1 MQVRMSLG
9 YRTMKSR
16 ETAMLLKRREVEEK
30 SRKVEDLERIIREF
44 DQMASDLERQIQL
57 EEDRTGVRDRGHFSY
72 STFAKAAAQR
82 RDNLR
87 QSTEGLREK
96 LAAAVRERDD
106 TMEQFSRASQQVEGL
121 PDPRGRRERPFGFSA
136 LR

>member
-1 MQVRMSLG
+1 
-9 YRTMKSR
+9 MKSR
-16 ETAMLLKRREVEEK
+16 EAAIRLKRHEVEEK
-30 SRKVEDLERIIREF
+30 SRKVEDLQRIIREF
-44 DQMASDLERQIQL
+44 DQMAADLERQIKI
-57 EEDRTGVRDRGHFSY
+57 EEDRTGVRDSSHFSY

-82 RDNLR
+82 RDKLR

-106 TMEQFSRASQQVEGL
+106 TVEQFSRATQQM
-121 PDPRGRRERPFGFSA
+121 DGRDDARAGHRERPLGLSE

>member
-1 MQVRMSLG
+1 MRV
-9 YRTMKSR
+9 
-16 ETAMLLKRREVEEK
+16 KRREVEEQ

-44 DQMASDLERQIQL
+44 DQMAADLERQIRL
-57 EEDRTGVRDRGHFSY
+57 EEDRTGIRDLGHFSY

-87 QSTEGLREK
+87 TSTEGLREK
-96 LAAAVRERDD
+96 LASAVRTRDD
-106 TMEQFSRASQQVEGL
+106 MVEQLSRAAAQAEGQ
-121 PDPRGRRERPFGFSA
+121 DFRGMRRDRPLGSSA

>member
-1 MQVRMSLG
+1 
-9 YRTMKSR
+9 MKSR
-16 ETAMLLKRREVEEK
+16 ETAVRLKRHEVEEK
-30 SRKVEDLERIIREF
+30 SRKVEDFQRIIREF
-44 DQMASDLERQIQL
+44 DQMASDLERQIQI
-57 EEDRTGVRDRGHFSY
+57 EEDRTGVRDHMHFSY

-106 TMEQFSRASQQVEGL
+106 TVEQFSRVTQQVESREE
-121 PDPRGRRERPFGFSA
+121 PRGRRRERPFGFTA

>member
-1 MQVRMSLG
+1 
-9 YRTMKSR
+9 MKSR
-16 ETAMLLKRREVEEK
+16 ETALRLKRHEVEEK

-106 TMEQFSRASQQVEGL
+106 TVEQFSRASQQADGRE
-121 PDPRGRRERPFGFSA
+121 DPRGGRRDRPFGLTA

>member
-1 MQVRMSLG
+1 MCLG

-16 ETAMLLKRREVEEK
+16 ETAMRVKRHEVEEK

-57 EEDRTGVRDRGHFSY
+57 EEDRTGIRDRGHFSY

-96 LAAAVRERDD
+96 LASAVRERDD
-106 TMEQFSRASQQVEGL
+106 TVEQFSRASQQVEGQ
-121 PDPRGRRERPFGFSA
+121 DPRGGRRDRPFGLTA

>member
-1 MQVRMSLG
+1 
-9 YRTMKSR
+9 MKSR
-16 ETAMLLKRREVEEK
+16 ETALRLKRREVEEK

-57 EEDRTGVRDRGHFSY
+57 EEDRTGVRDRAHFSY

-87 QSTEGLREK
+87 QSTEGFREK

-106 TMEQFSRASQQVEGL
+106 TVEQFSRASQQADGREDTRG
-121 PDPRGRRERPFGFSA
+121 GRRDRPFGLTA

>member
-1 MQVRMSLG
+1 
-9 YRTMKSR
+9 MKSR
-16 ETAMLLKRREVEEK
+16 EMAMRVKRHEVEEK

-44 DQMASDLERQIQL
+44 DQMAADLERQIQL

-106 TMEQFSRASQQVEGL
+106 TMEQFSRVTQQVEDRD
-121 PDPRGRRERPFGFSA
+121 DPRGNRRERPFGITA

>member
-1 MQVRMSLG
+1 
-9 YRTMKSR
+9 MKSR
-16 ETAMLLKRREVEEK
+16 ETAILLKRREVEEK

-106 TMEQFSRASQQVEGL
+106 TMEQFFRATQQVEGL
-121 PDPRGRRERPFGFSA
+121 QDSRSGRRERPFGMSA

>member
-1 MQVRMSLG
+1 
-9 YRTMKSR
+9 MKSR
-16 ETAMLLKRREVEEK
+16 DMAIRLKRREVEEK
-30 SRKVEDLERIIREF
+30 SRKVDDLERIIREF
-44 DQMASDLERQIQL
+44 DQMAADLERQIQL
-57 EEDRTGVRDRGHFSY
+57 EEDRTGIRDRGHFSY

-106 TMEQFSRASQQVEGL
+106 TVEQFSRASQQSQNMD
-121 PDPRGRRERPFGFSA
+121 DPRAGRRDRPLGFTA

>member
-1 MQVRMSLG
+1 
-9 YRTMKSR
+9 MKSR
-16 ETAMLLKRREVEEK
+16 ETAVRLKRHEVEEK
-30 SRKVEDLERIIREF
+30 SRKVEDLQRIIREF
-44 DQMASDLERQIQL
+44 DQMASDLERQIQI
-57 EEDRTGVRDRGHFSY
+57 EEDRTGVRDRSHFSY

-106 TMEQFSRASQQVEGL
+106 TLEQFSRVTQQVEGRDDL
-121 PDPRGRRERPFGFSA
+121 RGGRRERPFGITA

>member
-1 MQVRMSLG
+1 
-9 YRTMKSR
+9 
-16 ETAMLLKRREVEEK
+16 MLLKRREVEEK

-57 EEDRTGVRDRGHFSY
+57 EEDRTGVRDRAHFSY

-96 LAAAVRERDD
+96 LTAAVRERDD

-136 LR
+136 LIE

>member
-1 MQVRMSLG
+1 MKARES
-9 YRTMKSR
+9 TMR
-16 ETAMLLKRREVEEK
+16 IKRREVDEK
-30 SRKVEDLERIIREF
+30 TRKVEDLERIIREF
-44 DQMASDLERQIQL
+44 DIMASDLERQIQL

-82 RDNLR
+82 RDNLKT
-87 QSTEGLREK
+87 STDGLRDK

-106 TMEQFSRASQQVEGL
+106 TTEELTRAAAQAEHRDTSRQS
-121 PDPRGRRERPFGFSA
+121 RRRDRPGAA